1 MAIEP
6 SDRVG
11 WTCDGEPFD
20 SVVLACTAIEAARLV
35 ARIAPQWAKMAE
47 AVTYEPIITVYLSA
61 QDSRW
66 PAPMIALAEGPER
79 PAQFGFDLGAI
90 DASRR
95 DRFAFVV
102 SGAGAWLDRGLE
114 ATSNA
119 VLAQA
124 RSNFPGTAWT
134 RLRTL
139 AERRATFVCR
149 PGLQRPPAAI
159 APGLQAAGDYVEGP
173 YPATLEGSVR
183 SGIAAA
189 RQMAGA

>member
-1 MAIEP
+1 
-6 SDRVG
+6 V
-11 WTCDGEPFD
+11 
-20 SVVLACTAIEAARLV
+20 AA
-35 ARIAPQWAKMAE
+35 IAPHWAKVAE
-47 AVTYEPIITVYLSA
+47 AVTYEPIITVYLSG
-61 QDSRW
+61 QESRW
-66 PAPMIALAEGPER
+66 PAPMITLPEGPDR
-79 PAQFGFDLGAI
+79 PAQFAFDLGAI

-95 DRFAFVV
+95 NRFAFVV

-114 ATSNA
+114 ATTDA

-124 RSNFPGTAWT
+124 RSHFPNTAWS

-149 PGLQRPPAAI
+149 PGLERPPATI
-159 APGLQAAGDYVEGP
+159 APGLQAAGDYIDGP

-189 RQMAGA
+189 RAMAGA